1 MNQTSV
7 VKCECKLAELLLA
20 LLIFFADVVVIVGFL
35 CFL

>member
-1 MNQTSV
+1 MKQTSV

-20 LLIFFADVVVIVGFL
+20 LLIFLADGVVLVGFL